1 MRQLIFAAL
10 SSLVIAGYASAQD
23 ELKDPAPFMTMTA
36 ESMTADSMAQN
47 LQNHMFDGIELT
59 EQQRQQMRDL
69 MFQARQMQPEP
80 FLSEM
85 IQQYR
90 LVTAPYFD
98 EAAVRTQAEKMA
110 QRYVSEQVEMARVRH
125 QMFTLL
131 TRGQQATVQKNFELR
146 IDDMRDASQ
155 LP

>member
-10 SSLVIAGYASAQD
+10 SSLVIADYASAQD
-23 ELKDPAPFMTMTA
+23 ELKDPAPFMT
-36 ESMTADSMAQN
+36 MTADSMAQN

>member
-69 MFQARQMQPEP
+69 MFQARQMQPEL

>member
-23 ELKDPAPFMTMTA
+23 ELKDPAPFMT
-36 ESMTADSMAQN
+36 MTADSMAQN

-69 MFQARQMQPEP
+69 MFQARQMQPEL

>member
-10 SSLVIAGYASAQD
+10 SSLVIADYASAQD
-23 ELKDPAPFMTMTA
+23 ELKDPAPFMT
-36 ESMTADSMAQN
+36 MTADSMAQN

-69 MFQARQMQPEP
+69 MYQARHMQPEP

>member
-23 ELKDPAPFMTMTA
+23 ELKDPAPFMT
-36 ESMTADSMAQN
+36 MTADSMAQN

-69 MFQARQMQPEP
+69 MFQARQMQPEL

-146 IDDMRDASQ
+146 IDDMCDASQ

>member
-23 ELKDPAPFMTMTA
+23 ELKDPAPFMT
-36 ESMTADSMAQN
+36 MTADSMAQN

>member
-36 ESMTADSMAQN
+36 DSMAQN

-69 MFQARQMQPEP
+69 MYQARHMQPEP

>member
-23 ELKDPAPFMTMTA
+23 EVKDPAPFMT
-36 ESMTADSMAQN
+36 MTADSMAQN